1 MAVNGTTTVVVR
13 SPEYLEVTWAVTTP
27 VVNNYSDAINVRGYE
42 IIEYYVSVYTGYTGA
57 TLTIGVLADMAQAV
71 EGDGLIAESAG
82 RHLRAELDGTGITNH
97 QAGYLIAPPPS
108 IRISVGAHDGAS
120 TAITVRLTARPL
132 AARRALR

>member
-82 RHLRAELDGTGITNH
+82 RHLRADARERDDLGEPYRLRSEQRRGAGPAAHLELD
-97 QAGYLIAPPPS
+97 
-108 IRISVGAHDGAS
+108 R
-120 TAITVRLTARPL
+120 VRQ
-132 AARRALR
+132 